1 MDLKTEARVVNGKAF
16 VQVYV
21 RNATAST
28 ELILSS
34 VKLAAADGLVSTDLG
49 REYEDHSGGENQ
61 SDFGID
67 SMSFNVDVSSSAP
80 AVDGGRGPYLLGE
93 TMSVDRTFSNPDT
106 HTLAALDH
114 TVALGPGDERQ
125 FLYVVEPDTID
136 ANGTML
142 SDPIKND
149 GSAVGVVHVQWRTA
163 MCETGAFKSATIL
176 TPISRR
182 RDVEVALLKPAVAD
196 GKVAVAT
203 PGGIPAVLCVGQ
215 CCAMKLTV
223 TNNTN
228 RPRSLQLTWR
238 LPAAVAFGTG
248 ATAGVSSHVTA
259 SSSSS
264 CSSLSR
270 PSFAEPLHQKNIA
283 LPSIVVHGLASQSL
297 GNVTNES
304 TVCATVNIIA
314 LAAGLHSIEGFVV
327 VDEANG
333 QEFPQPSIGT
343 IFVQTAS
350 VLDDAPSSLS
360 STTNE
365 SKSSPASPLGNR
377 MRTSSFARSRSN
389 SSSVFASPFPT
400 VRSVSM
406 SSSNGTEGNAEVNEV
421 DMDADDGNDED
432 KVQQHTE
439 RIQQEIKNGTDRGV
453 SNESNGGDITS
464 IEDNEL
470 PPIQASPML
479 RKQTT
484 GGGVHGDGSNDA
496 FVEGES
502 TTGNDEKQNDLEG
515 IWESEDANSSLSLRG
530 GSKDNDVPASSIET
544 TRTVEDPQPDI
555 GPPPHVS
562 HHTVT
567 AEVQK
572 DIGETDDDPNVLLLP
587 SDDPLSHSTAK
598 GNLSYDDGNND
609 YNSAN
614 KSNLEDLLGGASPI
628 AISED
633 PLRQQTGSSCDL
645 EGTVENVVQEQD
657 NDPLM
662 ESVLF
667 GETSIAS
674 STATI
679 NLTASSPFDTLDLDK
694 VRDSSNDR
702 DSMDRLSGVEGES
715 LLLSPSSENDLLSPA
730 QADPSTSD
738 DVSLLFPSIGGNIQ
752 SVRTITV
759 RGEGN
764 LSSTSKS
771 ATFDAD
777 ASAETPAS
785 PGIVTTDINPE
796 EAGDVSA
803 LFAPENDG
811 PGDIS
816 ALFPADSN
824 K

>member
-34 VKLAAADGLVSTDLG
+34 VKLAAADGMVSTDLG
-49 REYEDHSGGENQ
+49 REYEGHSSGENQ

-67 SMSFNVDVSSSAP
+67 DMCVNVDVSSSAP
-80 AVDGGRGPYLLGE
+80 AVDGCRGPYLLGE
-93 TMSVDRTFSNPDT
+93 TMSVDRTLSNPDT
-106 HTLAALDH
+106 HTLAALDR

-125 FLYVVEPDTID
+125 YLYVVEPETID
-136 ANGTML
+136 ANGTTL

-163 MCETGAFKSATIL
+163 MCETGAFKSATVL

-196 GKVAVAT
+196 GKVAVVT

-228 RPRSLQLTWR
+228 RPRSLRLTWR
-238 LPAAVAFGTG
+238 LPAAVAFSTG

-270 PSFAEPLHQKNIA
+270 HSFAEPLHKKNIA
-283 LPSIVVHGLASQSL
+283 LPPIVVHGLASQSL

-350 VLDDAPSSLS
+350 VSDNASSSLS

-365 SKSSPASPLGNR
+365 SKPSPASPLGNH

-406 SSSNGTEGNAEVNEV
+406 ASSSGAEGNADVSEV
-421 DMDADDGNDED
+421 DMDANDGNDVD
-432 KVQQHTE
+432 KIQQHM
-439 RIQQEIKNGTDRGV
+439 QNGTGRGV
-453 SNESNGGDITS
+453 ANESTRGDITS
-464 IEDNEL
+464 IDDNEL

-479 RKQTT
+479 RRQTT

-502 TTGNDEKQNDLEG
+502 TTGNDEKQNNSKG
-515 IWESEDANSSLSLRG
+515 IWESEDTNSPLCSRG
-530 GSKDNDVPASSIET
+530 DSKDNGVPASSIET
-544 TRTVEDPQPDI
+544 TRAVEDSHPDI
-555 GPPPHVS
+555 GSPFHIS

-572 DIGETDDDPNVLLLP
+572 DKGETDDDPNILLLP
-587 SDDPLSHSTAK
+587 SDDPLSQSTAK
-598 GNLSYDDGNND
+598 GNVSYDDGKNDNN
-609 YNSAN
+609 YAN
-614 KSNLEDLLGGASPI
+614 KSNLEALLGGASPI
-628 AISED
+628 VMSED
-633 PLRQQTGSSCDL
+633 PLRQQTRTSCDS
-645 EGTVENVVQEQD
+645 EGRVDNVVQEQD

-674 STATI
+674 STATL
-679 NLTASSPFDTLDLDK
+679 NLTASSPFDTLDSGR

-702 DSMDRLSGVEGES
+702 DSTDKFSGVEGES

-730 QADPSTSD
+730 QADPSTSN
-738 DVSLLFPSIGGNIQ
+738 DVSLLFPSIGGNTQ
-752 SVRTITV
+752 SVQTTAI

-771 ATFDAD
+771 ATFDID

-785 PGIVTTDINPE
+785 LGIVTTDVNPE

-811 PGDIS
+811 SGDIS
-816 ALFPADSN
+816 ALFPAESD